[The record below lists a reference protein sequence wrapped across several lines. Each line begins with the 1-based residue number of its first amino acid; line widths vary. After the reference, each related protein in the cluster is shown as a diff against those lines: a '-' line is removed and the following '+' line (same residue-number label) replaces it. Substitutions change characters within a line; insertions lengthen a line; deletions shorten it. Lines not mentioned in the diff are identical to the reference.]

1 MAKWL
6 TTLSVLVLVQ
16 LLTMPT
22 IGAQAVRNVRER
34 SVNTEQI
41 EQLQQWLERDT
52 QEVAALT
59 ELATELAA
67 NAGDIAAAR
76 LASLRDS
83 LIEVVQREL
92 AQTKERGEFA
102 KTQLQQ
108 SSRELR
114 SERRDVRQS
123 RDAVDDNQDL
133 AEVDLLRNT
142 LNRGDDRRDRKD
154 DLADLKAVGAH
165 GQQLGAVLAQL
176 TAAGSEAADAPASPV
191 KLQGTLK
198 TAAVTID
205 EVLVADLEASTTEL
219 QELVKE
225 LEEDR
230 RERRGDRRQRRRQ

>member
-6 TTLSVLVLVQ
+6 TTLSVLALVQ

-83 LIEVVQREL
+83 LVEVVQREL

-102 KTQLQQ
+102 KTQL
-108 SSRELR
+108 SKAHASFAASAATFASRATPSTTTRVWPR
-114 SERRDVRQS
+114 SICGGIPSIEVTTDGTAKTTWRTS
-123 RDAVDDNQDL
+123 RPSA
-133 AEVDLLRNT
+133 
-142 LNRGDDRRDRKD
+142 
-154 DLADLKAVGAH
+154 AH
-165 GQQLGAVLAQL
+165 GQPLGAVLAQL
-176 TAAGSEAADAPASPV
+176 TAARSEAADAPASPV
-191 KLQGTLK
+191 KLQGTLQ

-225 LEEDR
+225 LEE
-230 RERRGDRRQRRRQ
+230 ERRGDRRQRRRP

>member
-6 TTLSVLVLVQ
+6 TRLSVLALVQ

-22 IGAQAVRNVRER
+22 IATQAVPNVRER
-34 SVNTEQI
+34 SANQDQI
-41 EQLQQWLERDT
+41 EQLQQWLERD
-52 QEVAALT
+52 QKEAAAFK
-59 ELATELAA
+59 ELANELDENAA
-67 NAGDIAAAR
+67 EGNAAR
-76 LASLRDS
+76 LTSLRDS

-102 KTQLQQ
+102 KAQLQQ

-114 SERRDVRQS
+114 SERRDVRRA
-123 RDAVDDNQDL
+123 RDAVDDNRDL
-133 AEVDLLRNT
+133 AEVDLVRNT
-142 LNRGDDRRDRKD
+142 LNRSDDRRDRKD
-154 DLADLKAVGAH
+154 DIQDIKAAGAQ

-176 TAAGSEAADAPASPV
+176 TAGESEAADVPASAV
-191 KLQGTLK
+191 ELQGRLK

-205 EVLVADLEASTTEL
+205 QVLVTDLEANTTEL

-230 RERRGDRRQRRRQ
+230 RERRGDRRQRWRR